1 MGPGGDNQGYSEGIK
16 IQSLDVHPKLLG
28 GRFAMVY
35 FQIRVLGRLGL
46 GFPAFRVW
54 GVGSVADG

>member
-35 FQIRVLGRLGL
+35 FSDSGFGSFRIRVS
-46 GFPAFRVW
+46 
-54 GVGSVADG
+54 GVSRGE